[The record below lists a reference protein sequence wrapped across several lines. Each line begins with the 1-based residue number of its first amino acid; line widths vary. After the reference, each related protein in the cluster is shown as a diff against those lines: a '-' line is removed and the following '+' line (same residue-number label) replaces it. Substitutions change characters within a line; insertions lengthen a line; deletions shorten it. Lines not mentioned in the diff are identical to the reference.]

1 MNFTSTC
8 RETVGIAAQRVS
20 AEPNDRYNKGDWH
33 IRPYQTDLS
42 LFRPPVDIESIL
54 NGPNLAGWYNRCNR
68 VDCK

>member
-33 IRPYQTDLS
+33 IRLRQTEPGIN
-42 LFRPPVDIESIL
+42 RIEFDRFSVFLLPSSARLEFVISSFS
-54 NGPNLAGWYNRCNR
+54 
-68 VDCK
+68 